1 MTTVPSLSA
10 RLVDIVRLR
19 EQVNGLAQALLPS
32 RSPVFGTVSLAT
44 PDVEGAGEL
53 AFIRTGS
60 WLYVHYFEV
69 GRVGVRFLIRR
80 NTTTM
85 NAAGQGHDHLE
96 LVHALRT
103 WSQHSIDPHSGQHDA
118 RIAEI
123 CETWFER
130 NSATRLPRTEAHWQV
145 LLEALLTEALD
156 FFALL
161 LELLAKIENDSDR
174 DIICQQWED
183 RLNRDWPAHRYH
195 NLIAI
200 AATDLGRA
208 SLDPLVFYTR
218 YGQSIRDTVAL
229 LADQSDL
236 ESEARKQIELL
247 LIRETL
253 ATLPITG
260 RDVIEHFQITP
271 GPLVGHVLRCALRL
285 YEAEQS
291 DKDTLLSR
299 IESDCEELLA
309 HLRDRG
315 PEAPADE

>member
-1 MTTVPSLSA
+1 MTTVPSLSS
-10 RLVDIVRLR
+10 RLVDVVRLR
-19 EQVNGLAQALLPS
+19 EQVNSLAQALLPN
-32 RSPVFGTVSLAT
+32 RTPVFGTVSLAT

-53 AFIRTGS
+53 AFIRTAS

-85 NAAGQGHDHLE
+85 AARGQGHDHLE
-96 LVHALRT
+96 LVQALRT
-103 WSQHSIDPHSGQHDA
+103 WSQHSIDPLSGHHDA

-130 NSATRLPRTEAHWQV
+130 NSSTRLPRTEAHWHM

-156 FFALL
+156 FFVLL
-161 LELLAKIENDSDR
+161 LELLVKIESDSDR
-174 DIICQQWED
+174 DVICQQWED

-200 AATDLGRA
+200 AASDLGRT
-208 SLDPLVFYTR
+208 SLDPMIFYAR
-218 YGQSIRDTVAL
+218 YGQPIRDSVGL
-229 LADQSDL
+229 LSDQSDL
-236 ESEARKQIELL
+236 ETEARKQIELL
-247 LIRETL
+247 LIKETL

-260 RDVIEHFQITP
+260 KDVIEHFQITP
-271 GPLVGHVLRCALRL
+271 GPIVGQVLRCALRL

-291 DKDTLLSR
+291 DRDTLLSR
-299 IESDCEELLA
+299 IRSDCEELQPFLKGEE
-309 HLRDRG
+309 L
-315 PEAPADE
+315 EAQADD